1 MASKPVIENET
12 WQKLIKK
19 NELLREAV
27 MNPNTDFMTKLIFDA
42 KFLET
47 KNNKEITHWSN
58 LIVKIKLLLSEK
70 KGLTM
75 KEISKKLKAE
85 ESDVQI
91 VLGYLKGMAEV
102 LEEKGKYSINMNNA
116 FSKMFA

>member
-1 MASKPVIENET
+1 MDSKPVIENET

-42 KFLET
+42 KFLQT
-47 KNNKEITHWSN
+47 KNLQELTHWSN

-70 KGLTM
+70 KGLSM
-75 KEISKKLKAE
+75 KEITKKLKE
-85 ESDVQI
+85 SESDVQI
-91 VLGYLKGMAEV
+91 VLAYLKGMAEV
-102 LEEKGKYSINMNNA
+102 LETKEKYSINANNA
-116 FSKMFA
+116 FSKMFV